1 MINLLHRYIFKELL
15 ISIGIS
21 FCFFLFVLLM
31 GETIRDLSELLTSG
45 KLGFKLF
52 LQLMALL
59 IPHLAI
65 YAIPF
70 AVLSGILIGLGRM
83 CADEEITA
91 MKASGF
97 SLYQIASSVFL
108 IAFLGMVISAAFSLY
123 YGPKS
128 TLTYRSLIAQSLSE
142 NPIGFIQEKKFVKD
156 FPGYVIYVND
166 REGKE
171 LKDFWVWELNEAEEV
186 QLFVRAQSGELDYDK
201 NKRSLLLNLQN
212 GSIEGRTTLDTS
224 SINENSP
231 KILYFQSLPIVLPL
245 NALFENLSPGP
256 VRYKDMTFPQLMD
269 ERKVLREKEEG
280 SDSIISEERKHLQL
294 YIHENLSQAYSVFA
308 LSLVAIPLAIRV
320 GRKESLI
327 NVLIALLIAL
337 LYHLLTVFMS
347 WFDGVEGIRSD
358 LLIWIP
364 NILFQFLGIWLFSKA
379 ARK

>member
-70 AVLSGILIGLGRM
+70 AVLSGILIGFGRM

-108 IAFLGMVISAAFSLY
+108 IAFLGMIISAAFSLY

-128 TLTYRSLIAQSLSE
+128 TLTYRSLIAQSLAD
-142 NPIGFIQEKKFVKD
+142 NPMGFIQEKKFVKD

-166 REGKE
+166 RKGKE
-171 LKDFWVWELNEAEEV
+171 LNDFWVWELNEADEV
-186 QLFVRAQSGELDYDK
+186 ELFVRAERGELDYNVDK
-201 NKRSLLLNLQN
+201 RALLLNLEN

-224 SINENSP
+224 SISASSP
-231 KILYFQSLPIVLPL
+231 KILYFQSLPIVLSL
-245 NALFENLSPGP
+245 DTLFENLSTGP
-256 VRYKDMTFPQLMD
+256 IRYKDMTLGQLMD
-269 ERKVLREKEEG
+269 ERESLKEKEVQADG
-280 SDSIISEERKHLQL
+280 RMSEERKHLQL

-337 LYHLLTVFMS
+337 LYHLLTVSMS

-379 ARK
+379 ARQ

>member
-70 AVLSGILIGLGRM
+70 AVLSGILIGFGRM

-108 IAFLGMVISAAFSLY
+108 IAFLGMIISAAFSLY

-128 TLTYRSLIAQSLSE
+128 TLTYRSLIAQSLAD
-142 NPIGFIQEKKFVKD
+142 NPMGFIQEKKFVKD

-166 REGKE
+166 RKGKE
-171 LKDFWVWELNEAEEV
+171 LNDFWVWELNEADEV
-186 QLFVRAQSGELDYDK
+186 ELFVRAERGELDY
-201 NKRSLLLNLQN
+201 NVNQRALLLNLEN

-224 SINENSP
+224 SISASSP
-231 KILYFQSLPIVLPL
+231 KILYFQSLPIVLSL
-245 NALFENLSPGP
+245 DALFENLSTGP
-256 VRYKDMTFPQLMD
+256 IRYKDMTLGQLMD
-269 ERKVLREKEEG
+269 ERESLKEKEVQADG
-280 SDSIISEERKHLQL
+280 RMSEERKHLQL

-337 LYHLLTVFMS
+337 LYHLLTVSMS

-379 ARK
+379 ARQ

>member
-31 GETIRDLSELLTSG
+31 GEIFRDLSELLMSG
-45 KLGFKLF
+45 KLGFEVF
-52 LQLMALL
+52 LQLIILL

-70 AVLSGILIGLGRM
+70 AVLSGILIGFGRM

-108 IAFLGMVISAAFSLY
+108 IAFLGMIISAACSLY

-128 TLTYRSLIAQSLSE
+128 TLTYRSLIAQSLAD
-142 NPIGFIQEKKFVKD
+142 NPMGFIQEKKFVKD

-166 REGKE
+166 RTGKE
-171 LKDFWVWELNEAEEV
+171 LNDFWVWELDEADEV
-186 QLFVRAQSGELDYDK
+186 KLFIRSKRGELDY
-201 NKRSLLLNLQN
+201 NNNNRELLLNLEN
-212 GSIEGRTTLDTS
+212 GSIEERTTLDTS
-224 SINENSP
+224 SISASSP
-231 KILYFQSLPIVLPL
+231 KILYFQSLPIILSL
-245 NALFENLSPGP
+245 DALFENLSTESI
-256 VRYKDMTFPQLMD
+256 RYKDMTLGQLID
-269 ERKVLREKEEG
+269 ERESLREKEAQAG
-280 SDSIISEERKHLQL
+280 GRISEERKHLQL

-308 LSLVAIPLAIRV
+308 LSLVAIPLSIRL
-320 GRKESLI
+320 GRKESLV

-337 LYHLLTVFMS
+337 LYHLLTVSIS
-347 WFDGVEGIRSD
+347 WFDNVEGIRSD

-364 NILFQFLGIWLFSKA
+364 NIFFQFLGIYLFSKT
-379 ARK
+379 ARQ

>member
-1 MINLLHRYIFKELL
+1 
-15 ISIGIS
+15 
-21 FCFFLFVLLM
+21 M

-224 SINENSP
+224 SINANSP

-245 NALFENLSPGP
+245 NALFENLSTGS

-280 SDSIISEERKHLQL
+280 SDGIISEERKHLQL

>member
-1 MINLLHRYIFKELL
+1 
-15 ISIGIS
+15 
-21 FCFFLFVLLM
+21 
-31 GETIRDLSELLTSG
+31 
-45 KLGFKLF
+45 
-52 LQLMALL
+52 MALL

-108 IAFLGMVISAAFSLY
+108 IAFLGMIISAAFSLY

-128 TLTYRSLIAQSLSE
+128 TLTYRSLIAQSLAD
-142 NPIGFIQEKKFVKD
+142 NPMGFIQEKKFVKD

-171 LKDFWVWELNEAEEV
+171 LKDFWIWELNEADEV
-186 QLFVRAQSGELDYDK
+186 ELFVRAQSGELDYSEN
-201 NKRSLLLNLQN
+201 NKALLLNLKN

-224 SINENSP
+224 SISASSP
-231 KILYFQSLPIVLPL
+231 KILYFQSLPIVLSL
-245 NALFENLSPGP
+245 DALFENLSAGP
-256 VRYKDMTFPQLMD
+256 IRYKDMTFAQLMD
-269 ERKVLREKEEG
+269 ERESLKEKEVL
-280 SDSIISEERKHLQL
+280 SDGRMSEERKHLQL

-308 LSLVAIPLAIRV
+308 LSLVAIPLALRV

-337 LYHLLTVFMS
+337 LYHLLTVSMS
-347 WFDGVEGIRSD
+347 WFDSMEGIRSD

-379 ARK
+379 ARQ